1 MVDTAYGDKLPEKSH
16 EATASPSVIPDVEEG
31 TQHSTKLSRGLQGR
45 HMQMIAIGGSIGAG
59 LFVGSGSA
67 LQSGGPASLVIGFI
81 IIGCMLLCTVQAL
94 GELAVLY
101 PVNGAFYVY
110 GVRFIDPAWG
120 FAMGWQYAIGWLITL
135 PFEITAAGITIDY
148 WHHYNIGI
156 WIAVFLTS
164 LIIVQFFGVKG
175 YGEVEFVLGIIKI
188 VAVIGFC
195 IFGIVVN
202 CGGVPTDDRGYI
214 GFRYWNDAEHGNR
227 AFRNGFKGFCS
238 VFVTAA
244 FAFGGTELVGLAA
257 AEAANPRKS
266 LPKATKQ
273 VFWRISGFYVVSL
286 LIMGIIV
293 PNSSPDLL
301 NASGAN
307 TKASPFVLAIKYA
320 GVKGLPSV
328 FNAVITIS
336 VMSVAN
342 SCTYGSTRTMQAL
355 AQGGMGPKLLAWVD
369 KKGRPVWPVIIQ
381 MTFGL
386 LAFINEAE
394 TGSTVFNWL
403 LSLTGLS
410 SFFVWGSI
418 CLSHIRFRHA
428 WKAAGRSLDELPFK
442 SQLGVY
448 GSYVGCTLV
457 VLCLMAT
464 FYISLFPIGGSPNA
478 ESFFSGYIAAPVIL
492 VLYLGYKVCMRDTTT
507 WVKIRDM
514 DLDTGRREFEDF
526 PDSEPDEPER
536 RASVGRKLSR
546 AIF

>member
-1 MVDTAYGDKLPEKSH
+1 MATETEKNIQGEKLPDH
-16 EATASPSVIPDVEEG
+16 TVGHDVEHGHNE
-31 TQHSTKLSRGLQGR
+31 QKSLARNLQGR

-59 LFVGSGSA
+59 LFVGSGSS
-67 LQSGGPASLVIGFI
+67 LQSGGPASLILGFI
-81 IIGCMLLCTVQAL
+81 IVGVMLLCTVQAL

-101 PVNGAFYVY
+101 PVNGAFYQY

-156 WIAVFLTS
+156 WIAVFLTT
-164 LIIVQFFGVKG
+164 LIIVQFFGVRG
-175 YGEVEFVLGIIKI
+175 YGEVEFFLGVIKIIAVLGFI
-188 VAVIGFC
+188 
-195 IFGIVVN
+195 IFGIIVD
-202 CGGVPTDDRGYI
+202 CGGVPGDDRGYI
-214 GFRYWNDAEHGNR
+214 GFRYWNDAAHGNK
-227 AFRNGFKGFCS
+227 AFRHGFKGFCS
-238 VFVTAA
+238 VFVNAA

-257 AEAANPRKS
+257 AEAADPRKS

-273 VFWRISGFYVVSL
+273 VFWRIAGFYVISL
-286 LIMGIIV
+286 LIMGLIV

-301 NASGAN
+301 NSSGAN
-307 TKASPFVLAIKYA
+307 TKASPFVLAIQYA

-355 AQGGMGPKLLAWVD
+355 AQGGMGPKWLAYID
-369 KKGRPVWPVIIQ
+369 RKGRPVWPVIIQ
-381 MTFGL
+381 MAFGL

-403 LSLTGLS
+403 LALTGLS

-418 CLSHIRFRHA
+418 CFSHIRFRNA
-428 WKAAGRSLDELPFK
+428 WKAAGRTLDDLPFK
-442 SQLGVY
+442 SQVGVY
-448 GSYVGCTLV
+448 GSWVGFILAI
-457 VLCLMAT
+457 LCLIAT
-464 FYISLFPIGGSPNA
+464 FYISLFPIGGNPTGGA
-478 ESFFSGYIAAPVIL
+478 EAFFESYLAAPVIIL
-492 VLYLGYKVCMRDTTT
+492 LFVFWKLWTNDWRFG
-507 WVKIRDM
+507 VKTKDM
-514 DLDTGRREFEDF
+514 DIDTGRRDF
-526 PDSEPDEPER
+526 HELPPPEAGER
-536 RASVGRKLSR
+536 RGSLRRLSR